1 MKHILSLSFILIVC
15 FFASAPCE
23 LYAQSKTTVVDINTI
38 SYKDG
43 IVTMYVNIPTKTKKP
58 KMPKVAMSI
67 KDDVIYKIVYAG
79 IERTPYNQAM
89 QLDNQISFKELRD
102 LIGDDISVREL
113 YYDNKVVNAK
123 CTFDI
128 KYIERKLMDRGIV
141 KKFGL

>member
-1 MKHILSLSFILIVC
+1 MVLIVG
-15 FFASAPCE
+15 FIAISQSDS
-23 LYAQSKTTVVDINTI
+23 YSQSKTTVVDINTI

-43 IVTMYVNIPTKTKKP
+43 IVNMFVNIPTKTKKP

-79 IERTPYNQAM
+79 IERTPYNRAM
-89 QLDNQISFKELRD
+89 QLETQISFKELRD
-102 LIGDDISVREL
+102 LIGDDISVSEL